1 MYSGGGP
8 CVTLHLMQGYQG
20 GFGWGFYGE
29 SGSAHGRLD
38 YRGLYLRGLEAY
50 LRMIAT
56 GQNDLSPEEM
66 LTPVAVLAA
75 IDRSMRSGRAE
86 AVESVSL

>member
-1 MYSGGGP
+1 
-8 CVTLHLMQGYQG
+8 
-20 GFGWGFYGE
+20 
-29 SGSAHGRLD
+29 
-38 YRGLYLRGLEAY
+38 
-50 LRMIAT
+50 MIAT